1 MERGVK
7 GGEKW
12 SGERSEGRGEV
23 EWRGVKGEEKEGG
36 GKR

>member
-1 MERGVK
+1 MKGGEKWSGE

-23 EWRGVKGEEKEGG
+23 EWREE
-36 GKR
+36 